1 MGASLIRGLLDTSV
15 LIGAEAKSLPDEA
28 AISTVTLAELHFG
41 VLMARNDD
49 VRRGR
54 LRRLAEVE
62 TRFEAIPVDGIVA
75 RSYGSLAHIVMKSGR
90 GPQARTMDI
99 LIAATAHAHGV
110 ALFTRN
116 RKDFKALDKEIDIK
130 YL

>member
-1 MGASLIRGLLDTSV
+1 MLDTSV
-15 LIGAEAKSLPDEA
+15 LIGAEAKSLPNEA

-49 VRRGR
+49 IRRDR

-62 TRFEAIPVDGIVA
+62 TRFEAIPVDSTVA
-75 RSYGSLAHIVMKSGR
+75 RSYGSMAHIVMKSGR
-90 GPQARTMDI
+90 RPQARTMDI
-99 LIAATAHAHGV
+99 LIAATAHAYGV

-116 RKDFKALDKEIDIK
+116 SKDFKALDQVIEIK